1 MRAYKFLDAHFG
13 LKSLYEKRLK
23 QSRIHEL
30 NDPFELTP
38 YVLTDPNL
46 RQAFLTTRDD
56 ISNNRG
62 VLCFSAAWRDPVI
75 WAHYSDK
82 HRGLCLG
89 FEIPEIKGDP
99 GNDESMHV
107 SYISEPLQFPPNFSD
122 LPEQERLVI
131 VQKILVTRV
140 PQRRVPLIVQSAART
155 CGRKPSQRKNA
166 PSSARSAD
174 VPSAGLAERE
184 TPAARHDCWIAF
196 TDNHQRGTIQLSLL
210 LWTATLQ
217 GHLRRHCSL
226 PRQGSSGA
234 VDSVPKPLCPER

>member
-89 FEIPEIKGDP
+89 LEIPEIKGDP

-107 SYISEPLQFPPNFSD
+107 SYIPEPLQFPHNFSD

-131 VQKILVTRV
+131 VQTIL
-140 PQRRVPLIVQSAART
+140 
-155 CGRKPSQRKNA
+155 
-166 PSSARSAD
+166 
-174 VPSAGLAERE
+174 
-184 TPAARHDCWIAF
+184 F
-196 TDNHQRGTIQLSLL
+196 TKFDNWKYEEEIRM
-210 LWTATLQ
+210 WATLQ
-217 GHLRRHCSL
+217 DEEGGLYFRDFDETIRL
-226 PRQGSSGA
+226 VEVIIGA
-234 VDSVPKPLCPER
+234 KSTIPKSTIIGALGPLASEVKVTKARAAYDKFEIVGDEQ